1 MQMDGEAR
9 PVSLPRPQPEVAT
22 AEAYLLA
29 SRRVLARSY
38 RLAGLILGDAS
49 EAEDAVQD
57 ALLAGWRGF
66 DRLRDADRFD
76 AWFDRILV
84 NGCRDRLRGRR
95 LRVVPLDLAGEPA
108 DGDPFADA
116 LRRDDLLR
124 QVADLPADERIIVLL
139 HYWADLPLDDVA
151 TRLSMPAGTVRS
163 RLHRALGRLR
173 SASGELEGGS

>member
-1 MQMDGEAR
+1 MDGEAR
-9 PVSLPRPQPEVAT
+9 PVSLSKPQREAAT
-22 AEAYLLA
+22 AEAYLIA

-57 ALLAGWRGF
+57 ALFAGWRSF
-66 DRLRDADRFD
+66 DRLRDAERFD

-84 NGCRDRLRGRR
+84 NACRDRLRGRK
-95 LRVVPLDLAGEPA
+95 LRVVPLELAGEPA
-108 DGDPFADA
+108 GGDAFASA
-116 LRRDDLLR
+116 LRRDELLR
-124 QVADLPADERIIVLL
+124 QVADLPPDERIIVLL

-151 TRLSMPAGTVRS
+151 VRLSMPAGTVRS

-173 SASGELEGGS
+173 SASGDLEGGR